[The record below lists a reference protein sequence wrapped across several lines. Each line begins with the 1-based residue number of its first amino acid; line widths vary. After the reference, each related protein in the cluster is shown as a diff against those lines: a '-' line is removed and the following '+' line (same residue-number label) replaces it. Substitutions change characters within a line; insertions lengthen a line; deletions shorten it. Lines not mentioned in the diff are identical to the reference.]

1 VSTLDEHVEKGGGWS
16 VHFRLLLFMPGVQE
30 PLPFESFVSFL
41 VSRCCVFFAASLR
54 RNFLRR
60 HGVRRRDILLN
71 FFLVVLT
78 RRCRVSQLQKSRKK
92 NVIMQ
97 RADKRK
103 RKRRNDMW

>member
-1 VSTLDEHVEKGGGWS
+1 MNMLRREAAGAYIFGCCFSCLECRS
-16 VHFRLLLFMPGVQE
+16 RCLLSLLFPSWCRAAV
-30 PLPFESFVSFL
+30 F
-41 VSRCCVFFAASLR
+41 FFAASLR

-60 HGVRRRDILLN
+60 HGVRRRDFLLN